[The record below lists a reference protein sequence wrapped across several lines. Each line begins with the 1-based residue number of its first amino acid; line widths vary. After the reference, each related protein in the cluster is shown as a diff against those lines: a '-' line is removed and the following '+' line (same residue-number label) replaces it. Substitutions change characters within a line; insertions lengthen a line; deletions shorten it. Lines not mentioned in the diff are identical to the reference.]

1 MKFSIRDLFLV
12 TMIVALSVGW
22 GVDHWRQAG
31 AVDDARFLAD
41 VVLNDISHDDLPRLR
56 ETCKKY
62 GVKAKGDVSIHLQ
75 ELPDS
80 SAPVPT
86 PSKP

>member
-12 TMIVALSVGW
+12 TLIVALAVGW
-22 GVDHWRQAG
+22 GVDHWRHAG

-41 VVLNDISHDDLPRLR
+41 VALNDVSHDELPRLR
-56 ETCKKY
+56 EVCKKY
-62 GVKAKGDVSIHLQ
+62 GVKAKGDVSIHLE

-80 SAPVPT
+80 SAPAQNP
-86 PSKP
+86 PKP